1 MLLREA
7 DSFSEE
13 KKATMKSRV
22 FESSD
27 CAGGKAGGLPFKV
40 IEFSRFLK
48 SRGFKVFSSSV
59 IDSLKSLELADIS
72 VREDF
77 FSILRANLAST
88 DMEWRLFPELF
99 EGFWRFEEQKKD
111 SEEDREKREKNAE
124 AQKDLLQEILVPGEE
139 GNKRVAVEKFPEKE
153 TLEGI
158 SYSPVSAVEK
168 RDLGRFETCDI
179 PVAQLLLKSMMSPF
193 RVSVSRRFRKSR
205 KAGDIDF
212 RKIMKKGLKSEGIP
226 LALLFKRKRKRL
238 KRLVVVA
245 DVSGS
250 MDRYARF
257 VMPFLLGLKG
267 IGTKAEVFVFSTSL
281 TRISLIIRR
290 STLERVLR
298 DIESHVPEWSGGTRI
313 GYSLRQLNEQYG
325 KRFLT
330 RRSVAVIM
338 SDGWDLGA
346 KNLLK
351 KEMETIS
358 GSVHSVLW
366 LNPMIGDSQYGFVS
380 KAMEMVLPYV
390 DHLLP
395 ADNLQSLKRVGR
407 TLSKVMGQ

>member
-1 MLLREA
+1 MHNESNTSRNIPEWAA
-7 DSFSEE
+7 D
-13 KKATMKSRV
+13 
-22 FESSD
+22 
-27 CAGGKAGGLPFKV
+27 GLPARV
-40 IEFSRFLK
+40 IRFSRFLRR
-48 SRGFKVFSSSV
+48 RGFKVFSSSV
-59 IDSLKSLELADIS
+59 IDSLKGLEQADIS
-72 VREDF
+72 AKEDF

-88 DMEWRLFPELF
+88 DMEWRLFPALF
-99 EGFWRFEEQKKD
+99 NGFWGLD
-111 SEEDREKREKNAE
+111 DVNEKGDENRKARKNDADPR
-124 AQKDLLQEILVPGEE
+124 KDLLQEVLVQGEE
-139 GNKRVAVEKFPEKE
+139 GSKRVDVEEVPDKE
-153 TLEGI
+153 FLEGI
-158 SYSPVSAVEK
+158 AYSPVTVLEK
-168 RDLGRFETCDI
+168 KDLGRFETCDI

-193 RVSVSRRFRKSR
+193 RVSIARRFRRSK

-212 RKIMKKGLKSEGIP
+212 RKVMKNGLKSEGIP
-226 LALLFKRKRKRL
+226 FALLFKRKRKRL

-250 MDRYARF
+250 MERYARF
-257 VMPFLLGLKG
+257 IMPFLLGLRS

-281 TRISLIIRR
+281 SRISLIIRR
-290 STLERVLR
+290 STLERVLK

-330 RRSVAVIM
+330 RRTVAVIM

-351 KEMETIS
+351 REMETLS
-358 GSVHSVLW
+358 NSVHSVLW
-366 LNPMIGDSQYGFVS
+366 LNPLIGDSQYGFTS
-380 KAMEMVLPYV
+380 RAMEMILPYI

>member
-1 MLLREA
+1 MKARVFKSNDCEEVKA
-7 DSFSEE
+7 DSL
-13 KKATMKSRV
+13 V
-22 FESSD
+22 
-27 CAGGKAGGLPFKV
+27 FKV
-40 IEFSRFLK
+40 IRFSSFLR

-59 IDSLKSLELADIS
+59 IDSLKSLEFADVS
-72 VREDF
+72 VKEDF
-77 FSILRANLAST
+77 FSILRANLAGT

-99 EGFWRFEEQKKD
+99 EGFWRFEERKED
-111 SEEDREKREKNAE
+111 GEVDREKREKE
-124 AQKDLLQEILVPGEE
+124 SESPKDLLQDILVPSEE
-139 GNKRVAVEKFPEKE
+139 GNGRVAIEEVPEKE

-158 SYSPVSAVEK
+158 AYSPVSAVEK

-179 PVAQLLLKSMMSPF
+179 PVAQLLLKNMMSPF

-212 RKIMKKGLKSEGIP
+212 RKVMKKGLKSEGIP
-226 LALLFKRKRKRL
+226 LSLYFMRKRKRL

-281 TRISLIIRR
+281 TRITLIIRR
-290 STLERVLR
+290 STLERVLK

-313 GYSLRQLNEQYG
+313 GHSLRQLNQHHG

-351 KEMETIS
+351 KEMETLS
-358 GSVHSVLW
+358 NSVHSVLW
-366 LNPMIGDSQYGFVS
+366 LNPMIGDSRYGFVS

-395 ADNLQSLKRVGR
+395 ADSLQSLKRVGR